1 MDNCTQWW
9 LIVVIGCMWVLKEFV
24 NYVKYHA
31 RIDEI
36 QRKSDEVVRKH
47 KAEEIRKREQRQNQ
61 NQSGN

>member
-9 LIVVIGCMWVLKEFV
+9 IIVIIGCMWVLKEFV
-24 NYVKYHA
+24 NHVKYHA

-36 QRKSDEVVRKH
+36 QRKSDEVARKH

-61 NQSGN
+61 AGN